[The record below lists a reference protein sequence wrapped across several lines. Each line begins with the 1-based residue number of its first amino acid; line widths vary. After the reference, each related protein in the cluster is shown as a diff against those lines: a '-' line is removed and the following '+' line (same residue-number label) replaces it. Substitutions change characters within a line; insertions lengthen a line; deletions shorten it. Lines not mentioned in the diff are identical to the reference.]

1 MRRVVLL
8 WNNVSWRCW
17 RFSRLSKQR
26 ILLVSISIEQFWQ
39 QRINFRTKLELPA
52 TSHNFSKSLSVSL
65 IKCKHHWRRWKQ
77 FTLTTSLLSS
87 TNVLMSTVV
96 LRIIWS
102 SAFSSCFLSCITDS
116 SVSNSNSNTNSNS
129 SIQYKQP
136 ETTGMQHPRLQCRTF
151 LILGEFKFSQPLLA

>member
-17 RFSRLSKQR
+17 RFRLSKQR

-52 TSHNFSKSLSVSL
+52 TSHKFSKSLSVSL

-87 TNVLMSTVV
+87 TNVLMSTV

-129 SIQYKQP
+129 SFQYKQP
-136 ETTGMQHPRLQCRTF
+136 ETTGMQHTRLQCRTF

>member
-17 RFSRLSKQR
+17 RFRLSKQR

-52 TSHNFSKSLSVSL
+52 TSHKFSKSLSVSL
-65 IKCKHHWRRWKQ
+65 IKCKHHYRRWKQ

-87 TNVLMSTVV
+87 TNVLISTV

-129 SIQYKQP
+129 SIHYKQP